1 MALALNR
8 TIPIA
13 PRREQTEPPQP
24 SAPTAPTPAA
34 PRAPR
39 LRSVIKFIWHALV
52 VAFSGPG
59 LEDYASGIDDSAFP
73 SSFKA
78 AYGRGSRSIRALWHE
93 PF

>member
-1 MALALNR
+1 MTLALNR

-13 PRREQTEPPQP
+13 PRAEPVERPQP
-24 SAPTAPTPAA
+24 SAPTAPTPVQ

-39 LRSVIKFIWHALV
+39 LRSVIKLIWHALV

-59 LEDYASGIDDSAFP
+59 LEEYASGIDDSAFP